1 MLTEKRI
8 REIIREEI
16 KEERKQYLNDL
27 TNFMKS
33 SVMLEMSKYFISKAN
48 KEQGGGKNMVYWFW
62 LGWTAGV
69 ATILIMVFVPLAIKT
84 ILSDKKDWKQRNK
97 K

>member
-1 MLTEKRI
+1 MILEKGGIMLTEKRI

-48 KEQGGGKNMVYWFW
+48 KE
-62 LGWTAGV
+62 
-69 ATILIMVFVPLAIKT
+69 
-84 ILSDKKDWKQRNK
+84 
-97 K
+97 

>member
-1 MLTEKRI
+1 VILEKGGIMLTEKRI

-48 KEQGGGKNMVYWFW
+48 KE
-62 LGWTAGV
+62 
-69 ATILIMVFVPLAIKT
+69 
-84 ILSDKKDWKQRNK
+84 
-97 K
+97 

>member
-48 KEQGGGKNMVYWFW
+48 KE
-62 LGWTAGV
+62 
-69 ATILIMVFVPLAIKT
+69 
-84 ILSDKKDWKQRNK
+84 
-97 K
+97 